1 MDKSIPWKRLEER
14 IAPHYPKVGNGRQP
28 YPLSSLLR
36 IHCLQHWYELNDPAM
51 EDALYEITS
60 ASVCRVIAIQGAYPR

>member
-1 MDKSIPWKRLEER
+1 
-14 IAPHYPKVGNGRQP
+14 
-28 YPLSSLLR
+28 
-36 IHCLQHWYELNDPAM
+36 M